1 MNQPITAIMKKLTL
15 ITLLLLC
22 VFTSARAQIFYKVSG
37 NGLEKPSYL
46 FGTHHL
52 APLNVF
58 SENKSAAEAFESAD
72 QIVGE
77 IDMTGNQM
85 EMEMAM
91 KMQPYMMAPADSTL
105 SKVIPE
111 DKFSEADS
119 LLQNILKMPGITLKA
134 FDMLKPMAVTQQ
146 ITIAVVMQNMPDFKA
161 NEQLDSHFQKSGM
174 ASGKKI
180 VALET
185 IEQQAD
191 LFFCARSIR
200 SQAND
205 LLEILYNPQEI
216 ISEAKEL
223 NEAYFSQDLDALYQM
238 TKDDDSDPEYFEKLL
253 NERNNNWIQQLPG
266 IMKSGA
272 SFIAVGCLHL
282 AGEHGLVQQLRQLGY
297 KVEAL

>member
-85 EMEMAM
+85 EMAM

-119 LLQNILKMPGITLKA
+119 LLQGILKMPGISLKT
-134 FDMLKPMAVTQQ
+134 FDILKPMAVTQQ
-146 ITIAVVMQNMPDFKA
+146 ITIAITMQNMPGFKA
-161 NEQLDSHFQKSGM
+161 NEQLDGYFQQQGKER
-174 ASGKKI
+174 GKKI

-191 LFFCARSIR
+191 LLFCTRSIKT
-200 SQAND
+200 QVDD
-205 LLEILYNPQEI
+205 LMEILCNPQDL
-216 ISEAKEL
+216 ISESKEL